1 MIMTIVVGDI
11 NVSLTFVTMKQGV
24 TFEWCKL
31 QKRFFWGVLSW
42 SYILLTQLLETLPDF
57 GTKVVTFLEIRSL
70 GEVCLFQGNF

>member
-31 QKRFFWGVLSW
+31 HFFGGVLSW
-42 SYILLTQLLETLPDF
+42 SYILLTQLLGALPDF
-57 GTKVVTFLEIRSL
+57 GTKVVTFLGIRSL